1 MVKEE
6 PLTPLPLERLF
17 TTKAVAKVLGFL
29 SLYREYDYSKTE
41 ISHEAGADWKNMLTR
56 VWPILE
62 KYQLVKHTRTV
73 GRAQLYKAN
82 VENPIM
88 QALIKLQVEIATYDN
103 QPLMKTE
110 LPAKSA

>member
-1 MVKEE
+1 MKEK

-17 TTKAVAKVLGFL
+17 STKAVAKVLGFL

-41 ISHEAGADWKNMLTR
+41 ISQEAGVDWKNMLTR

-62 KYQLVKHTRTV
+62 KYQLIKHIRTV

-82 VENPIM
+82 MENPIM
-88 QALIKLQVEIATYDN
+88 QALIKLQFEIATHNN
-103 QPLMKTE
+103 QPVMKME
-110 LPAKSA
+110 IPAKSA